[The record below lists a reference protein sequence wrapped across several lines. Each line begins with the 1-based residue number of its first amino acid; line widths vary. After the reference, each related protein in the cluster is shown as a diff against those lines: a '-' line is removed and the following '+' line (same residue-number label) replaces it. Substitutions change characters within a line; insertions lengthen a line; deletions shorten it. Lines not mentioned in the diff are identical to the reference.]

1 MNEKIE
7 FITFLRSRGE
17 KSNSALKKAYNDQFN
32 TTKDFSANLKV
43 VDAMFSEYFKK
54 TIEELAPEIS
64 LHYWDLYAK
73 SYKLQDYRECR
84 AILKELRELT
94 GQYQDKQPVEKPAR
108 KQSILELRKKQA

>member
-7 FITFLRSRGE
+7 FITYMRSRGE
-17 KSNSALKKAYNDQFN
+17 KSNSALKKAYEEKFN

-43 VDAMFSEYFKK
+43 VDSMFSEYFKK
-54 TIEELAPEIS
+54 TIEELAPEIA

-84 AILKELRELT
+84 AILKELRDLT
-94 GQYQDKQPVEKPAR
+94 GQFEEKQPVEKPVKKA
-108 KQSILELRKKQA
+108 SILELRKKHG